1 MQDLVLHQSE
11 QDQSDT
17 EDCQICHIGET
28 IAQRDQPVSSLR
40 AEGDGV
46 DKGHI
51 GDLNKGPTDVKDRW

>member
-1 MQDLVLHQSE
+1 
-11 QDQSDT
+11 
-17 EDCQICHIGET
+17 
-28 IAQRDQPVSSLR
+28 LR